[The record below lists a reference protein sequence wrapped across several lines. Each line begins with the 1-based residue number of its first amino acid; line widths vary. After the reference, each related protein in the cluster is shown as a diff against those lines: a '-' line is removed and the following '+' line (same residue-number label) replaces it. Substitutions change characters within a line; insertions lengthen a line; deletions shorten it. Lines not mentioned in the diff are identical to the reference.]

1 MKVYQSP
8 VSIVELALMAS
19 IIVPVTAR
27 VAFLEHTVKQMQM
40 IASQILVYMEGCYF
54 YFSIIKSESK
64 FNSQYLR
71 LNVKGK
77 LIKII
82 LIMLFHKTR
91 AKHS

>member
-1 MKVYQSP
+1 MMEL
-8 VSIVELALMAS
+8 VSMAS
-19 IIVPVTAR
+19 IIMPVTAT
-27 VAFLEHTVKQMQM
+27 VDFSEHTVKQMQM
-40 IASQILVYMEGCYF
+40 IASQILVFMEGNYF

-64 FNSQYLR
+64 LNSQYLR

-91 AKHS
+91 AKYS

>member
-1 MKVYQSP
+1 MM
-8 VSIVELALMAS
+8 ELVLMAS
-19 IIVPVTAR
+19 IIMPVTAR
-27 VAFLEHTVKQMQM
+27 VGFSEHTVKQIQM
-40 IASQILVYMEGCYF
+40 IVSQILVCMEGNYF
-54 YFSIIKSESK
+54 YFSIIKSGSK

-91 AKHS
+91 AKYS

>member
-1 MKVYQSP
+1 M
-8 VSIVELALMAS
+8 ELALMAS
-19 IIVPVTAR
+19 VIIPVTAP
-27 VAFLEHTVKQMQM
+27 VDFSEHTVRQMQM
-40 IASQILVYMEGCYF
+40 IASQILVYVEGSYF

-71 LNVKGK
+71 PNVKGK